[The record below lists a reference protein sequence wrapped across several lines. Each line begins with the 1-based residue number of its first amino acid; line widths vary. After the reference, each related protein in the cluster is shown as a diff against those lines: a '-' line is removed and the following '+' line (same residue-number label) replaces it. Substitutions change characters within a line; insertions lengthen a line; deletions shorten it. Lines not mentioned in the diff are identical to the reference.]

1 MELAALVFDFD
12 GLILDTEWSEFVTV
26 QAEFQAHGVGLEL
39 DEWRHRVGR
48 VDNLHWTVWLEE
60 AAVGP
65 VDVAAVRAR
74 RIEAHHALIRQEEVL
89 PGVVDLLDAADEA
102 GVPTGVASSSPT
114 SWVEP
119 HLERIGLLDRFA
131 VVRCRDHVA
140 LGKPAP
146 DLYLAVADALGVDP
160 TRSVALE
167 DSHHGS
173 TAARAAGFA
182 CVVAPNAVTRVPEFP
197 DADLVVDSLAD
208 VDLAALDALVVGR
221 SGDSSGGEGRP

>member
-26 QAEFQAHGVGLEL
+26 QTEFHAHGVDLEL
-39 DEWRHRVGR
+39 DQWRHRVGR
-48 VDNLHWTVWLEE
+48 ADNPHWSTWLAEVAE
-60 AAVGP
+60 GP
-65 VDVAAVRAR
+65 VDIDAVRAR
-74 RIEAHHALIRQEEVL
+74 RLEAHHARIRQEEVL
-89 PGVVDLLDAADEA
+89 PGVVDLLDAAAAA
-102 GVPTGVASSSPT
+102 GVPAAVASSSHT

-119 HLERIGLLDRFA
+119 HLERVGLLERFA
-131 VVRCRDHVA
+131 VIRCCDHVA

-160 TRSVALE
+160 ARSVALE
-167 DSHHGS
+167 DSQHGS
-173 TAARAAGFA
+173 TAAHAAGFV

-208 VDLAALDALVVGR
+208 VDLAALAALVVQTSR
-221 SGDSSGGEGRP
+221 R